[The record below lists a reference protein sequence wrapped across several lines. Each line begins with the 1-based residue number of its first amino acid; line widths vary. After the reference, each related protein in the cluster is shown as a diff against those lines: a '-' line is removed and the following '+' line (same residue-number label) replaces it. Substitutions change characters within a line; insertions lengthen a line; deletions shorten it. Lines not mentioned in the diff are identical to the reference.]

1 MEIQDADG
9 RKYDLRFAYA
19 WVEDDDGV
27 GGGLRRAVQA
37 TLAPKGGAY
46 PHFDQRTR
54 SPLHGRVTGL
64 ALCSESDNF
73 QKEVGRA
80 LALRR
85 ALEVVALLT
94 SPENAEA
101 LRRAYDAR
109 PRGVAPVPG
118 GAA

>member
-1 MEIQDADG
+1 MEIQDEVG
-9 RKYDLRFAYA
+9 RKYDLKFAYA
-19 WVEDDDGV
+19 WQGE
-27 GGGLRRAVQA
+27 RRAVQA
-37 TLAPKGGAY
+37 ALAPKGGAF
-46 PHFDQRTR
+46 PHVDRQTR
-54 SPLHGRVTGL
+54 AALHGRITGL

-109 PRGVAPVPG
+109 PREKR
-118 GAA
+118 AAAATP